1 MGIKQ
6 TNKSPT
12 LLFCLHNMS
21 QLFGDLHRPGS
32 LPSPYSFE
40 LFPSVIYLFDASPS
54 VAGGERRPQFTT
66 PFSFSFFLFCPSEWN
81 PTQTGG
87 GFHFVE
93 LPTLSSPGSSFLP
106 VSRLRVELRPVVAL
120 HCTSAELHKATRVLS
135 NGYREREKETVSP
148 PVCLIHQTRK
158 SDR

>member
-1 MGIKQ
+1 MVEQEKIWNCFTTTKGGGGKQ

-32 LPSPYSFE
+32 LPSSYSFG
-40 LFPSVIYLFDASPS
+40 LFPSVIYLFNVSPS

-66 PFSFSFFLFCPSEWN
+66 PFSSFFFFCPSEWN
-81 PTQTGG
+81 PTQMGG
-87 GFHFVE
+87 SILSE

-106 VSRLRVELRPVVAL
+106 VSRLRVVAAACCYIAL
-120 HCTSAELHKATRVLS
+120 HLGGVA
-135 NGYREREKETVSP
+135 
-148 PVCLIHQTRK
+148 
-158 SDR
+158 